1 MLRRT
6 VIALASLGAFVVLGA
21 APAHAAGDDASAGV
35 DPARCRPGGPTVI
48 GHRGA
53 WGYRP
58 EHTLAAYR
66 LGIDLGADVVEQDL
80 ISTRD
85 GVLIARNSNELSSS
99 TDVASHPEF
108 AARRTTKTVDG
119 VAYTGWFSEDLTLAE
134 IKTLRATERTP
145 DIRPGNVRY
154 NGKFQVPTLQE
165 VIDLVRAEGRRLHRR
180 IGIYPETKRATYFR
194 SIGLPLEERLIATLR
209 RNGLNHRGADVPVYL
224 QSFEPS
230 SLQRLDRLSDLPVV
244 QLVDAVGKPYDFVVA
259 GDPRTFA
266 DLVTPAGLRWVH
278 RYADIVAVNKDL
290 IVPRDATGHLG
301 SPTTLVDDAHRVGL
315 GVHAWRFANENTFL
329 PADFRR
335 GTDPL
340 AWGDHRAE
348 YRLFYRLGIDGV
360 LTDFPDAAVA
370 ARPRREDRDLGGKVL
385 P

>member
-6 VIALASLGAFVVLGA
+6 LIVLASVAAFAGLGAV
-21 APAHAAGDDASAGV
+21 PAHAAADPASV
-35 DPARCRPGGPTVI
+35 DPARCRPGAPLVI

-58 EHTLAAYR
+58 EHTLAAYK
-66 LGIDLGADVVEQDL
+66 LGIELGADIVEQDL
-80 ISTRD
+80 ISTKD

-119 VAYTGWFSEDLTLAE
+119 VAYTGWFSEDFTLAE
-134 IKTLRATERTP
+134 IKKLRATERTP
-145 DIRPGNVRY
+145 DVRPGNVRY
-154 NGKFQVPTLQE
+154 NGKFEVPTLQE
-165 VIDLVRAEGRRLHRR
+165 VIDLVRVESRRLHRR
-180 IGIYPETKRATYFR
+180 IGIYPETKRPTYFR
-194 SIGLPLEERLIATLR
+194 SIGLPLEDRLIATLR

-230 SLQRLDRLSDLPVV
+230 SLQRLNRLSDLPVV
-244 QLVDAVGKPYDFVVA
+244 QLVDAVGKPYDFVVS
-259 GDPRTFA
+259 GDPRSFV
-266 DLVTPAGLRWVH
+266 DLVMPAGLRWVH

-290 IVPRDATGHLG
+290 IVPRDASGRLK
-301 SPTTLVDDAHRVGL
+301 SPTTLVTDAHRIGL

-329 PADFRR
+329 PVDFRR

-340 AWGDHRAE
+340 TWGDYRAE
-348 YRLFYRLGIDGV
+348 YRLFYGLDVDGV

-370 ARPRREDRDLGGKVL
+370 ARRRANA
-385 P
+385 